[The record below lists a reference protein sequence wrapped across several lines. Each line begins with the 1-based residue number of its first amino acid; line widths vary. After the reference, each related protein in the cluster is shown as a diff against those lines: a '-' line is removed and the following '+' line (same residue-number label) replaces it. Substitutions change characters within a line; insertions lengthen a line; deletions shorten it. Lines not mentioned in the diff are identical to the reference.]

1 MKKKEK
7 QLHADHESG
16 AELSLCGIPEAHC
29 FPCARRDST
38 GEGGKVLLVTSVA
51 ENEGKSTL
59 AANLA
64 LALSE
69 EQNRVL
75 LLDCD
80 FRQPALYKIFETSA
94 KGRKGFRTGSQLGK
108 ESASSVFEKYKDTNV
123 YMGICRESAGG
134 TVGSSRR

>member
-1 MKKKEK
+1 MRICWEPCTIEKRGK

-16 AELSLCGIPEAHC
+16 AEFPYVESLKRIASRVRGRLD
-29 FPCARRDST
+29 RR
-38 GEGGKVLLVTSVA
+38 GGKVLLVTSVA

-80 FRQPALYKIFETSA
+80 F
-94 KGRKGFRTGSQLGK
+94 
-108 ESASSVFEKYKDTNV
+108 V
-123 YMGICRESAGG
+123 
-134 TVGSSRR
+134 SRRCIRF

>member
-1 MKKKEK
+1 M
-7 QLHADHESG
+7 ESLKRIASRVRG
-16 AELSLCGIPEAHC
+16 RLD
-29 FPCARRDST
+29 RR
-38 GEGGKVLLVTSVA
+38 GGKVLLVTSVA

-80 FRQPALYKIFETSA
+80 FRQPALYKIFELPQKA
-94 KGRKGFRTGSQLGK
+94 
-108 ESASSVFEKYKDTNV
+108 
-123 YMGICRESAGG
+123 
-134 TVGSSRR
+134 